1 VTDISTP
8 NDRLSSV
15 SMPPDARQ
23 MPGSNG
29 RVLVFSRSS
38 LLLFFVVAFLVAPK
52 INVVSV
58 LRVEDFVFLMGLP
71 ILAWRYVPA
80 HTILPN
86 FLLWYVAYLFFAFV
100 SAFINFGNLGVFGI
114 VNVIRQLQYLI
125 WFVVGAQMAVG
136 IPPARFERAMSILAG
151 ILIVW
156 WLGEAS
162 GIVPKIGKFTG
173 ASGRVTLNTS
183 GPYEISVVVVF
194 LMLLV
199 RKKIL
204 LLGLMGIL
212 LASQARIT
220 LAAALVTYLIFRP
233 RHALAFGIP
242 AVGLVFALVMTNPDA
257 LANSRFLDTM
267 TPLEM
272 WRAFMLQIQESPI
285 ITNLPEYRH
294 YAYDTLWDQ
303 IGGSSDVS
311 FEIRII
317 RWALIIKSL
326 TGDAAH
332 LLFGWGP
339 GAWGAAVDSHVIRFL
354 GEVGIAGFFMV
365 AMFVIKSVSSPS
377 APRQYRAALFVLII
391 CSLFIDVMTSSK
403 IMSFLW
409 MMLGYLFVRDRVS
422 TTASEARRQ
431 GV

>member
-1 VTDISTP
+1 MTP
-8 NDRLSSV
+8 NLS
-15 SMPPDARQ
+15 Q
-23 MPGSNG
+23 IPGSNG
-29 RVLVFSRSS
+29 RGLVCSRSS
-38 LLLFFVVAFLVAPK
+38 ILLFCMVAFLVAPK
-52 INVVSV
+52 IGVVSV
-58 LRVEDFVFLMGLP
+58 LRVEDFVFLMVLP
-71 ILAWRYVPA
+71 ILAWRYTPT

-86 FLLWYVAYLFFAFV
+86 FLYWYVAYLVLAFV
-100 SAFINFGNLGVFGI
+100 SAFLNFGNLGLFGI

-125 WFVVGAQMAVG
+125 WFVVGAQMAVA
-136 IPPARFERAMSILAG
+136 IPPARFERAMSIVVG

-162 GIVPKIGKFTG
+162 GVVPKIGKFTG

-204 LLGLMGIL
+204 LLGLLGIL

-220 LAAALVTYLIFRP
+220 LAAALITYLIFRP
-233 RHALAFGIP
+233 RHALALGIP
-242 AVGLVFALVMTNPDA
+242 AVGLVFIVAMTNPDI
-257 LANSRFLDTM
+257 LANSRFAETLS
-267 TPLEM
+267 PLEM
-272 WRAFMLQIQESPI
+272 WRAFIAQIQASPVI
-285 ITNLPEYRH
+285 GNLPEYRH

-303 IGGSSDVS
+303 VGGSADVS

-317 RWALIIKSL
+317 RWALIVKSL

-332 LLFGWGP
+332 FLFGWGP

-354 GEVGIAGFFMV
+354 GEVGVAGFFMV
-365 AMFVIKSVSSPS
+365 AMFAITSVLSPE
-377 APRQYRAALFVLII
+377 APKQYRAALSVLII

-409 MMLGYLFVRDRVS
+409 MLLGYFFVRQRVS
-422 TTASEARRQ
+422 AGALTAPRQ